1 MDKKNKEK
9 NIQIIIADDHPIFR
23 SGLKQIIEE
32 DEGIEII
39 AFAENGEK
47 ALDVIDEYNPEIA
60 ILDIDMPKMTG
71 LQVMKELKKSKSS
84 TKVIILTVF
93 SSEDIFDEAM
103 DLGVSGF
110 VLKDC
115 AVNDIVECIYK
126 VKEGNY
132 YISPTISNLLVSR
145 RDKMKKL
152 EKEKPSLIDL
162 TKTEMKILRS
172 ISEGKTSKEIAEE
185 MFISYKTVENHRSN
199 MISKLGLKGS
209 FSLIKFALENKQLL

>member
-1 MDKKNKEK
+1 MNKK

-47 ALDVIDEYNPEIA
+47 ALGIIDELNPEIA

-71 LQVMKELKKSKSS
+71 LQVLKELKKSKSS
-84 TKVIILTVF
+84 TKVIFLTVF

-103 DLGVSGF
+103 ELGVSGF

-126 VKEGNY
+126 VSEDNY
-132 YISPTISNLLVSR
+132 YISPSISNLLVSR
-145 RDKMKKL
+145 RDKIKKL
-152 EKEKPSLIDL
+152 EKDKPNLLELTRAESNILKLIA
-162 TKTEMKILRS
+162 
-172 ISEGKTSKEIAEE
+172 EGKTSKEIGEE
-185 MFISYKTVENHRSN
+185 LFISYKTVENHRSN
-199 MISKLGLKGS
+199 MSAKLNLKGS
-209 FSLIKFALENKQLL
+209 FSLIKFALENKKLL

>member
-132 YISPTISNLLVSR
+132 YSEFPCISAKRWQSA
-145 RDKMKKL
+145 KQK
-152 EKEKPSLIDL
+152 
-162 TKTEMKILRS
+162 
-172 ISEGKTSKEIAEE
+172 
-185 MFISYKTVENHRSN
+185 
-199 MISKLGLKGS
+199 
-209 FSLIKFALENKQLL
+209 FSWKHQQ